1 MRGVY
6 VTKII
11 GGKLAKP
18 LPRFAVGKAVG
29 QPLCSQTGRDAKLRP
44 NRILTEVVKAS
55 RVCQAEFR
63 VFAQAGSQPGGS
75 TFGGTYTDKID
86 LDIVFVHSRFDCAA
100 AGAEPW
106 FVRQCATNLSH

>member
-1 MRGVY
+1 MTERKDEAAFRIVIKNQMRGVC

-18 LPRFAVGKAVG
+18 LPRLAVGKAVG

-44 NRILTEVVKAS
+44 NRILTDVGKAS

-63 VFAQAGSQPGGS
+63 LFAQAGSQPARS
-75 TFGGTYTDKID
+75 TVGRTYTD
-86 LDIVFVHSRFDCAA
+86 
-100 AGAEPW
+100 
-106 FVRQCATNLSH
+106 